1 MKNNNTNSNDNE
13 NNNEYNSNDGTN
25 NTTDA
30 LAMENRELSEF
41 FFKYERG
48 IKELKENLEEV
59 VTESEN
65 EAKVLAQRAVDIMDE
80 AKQRYVDCANENA
93 RGSVY
98 LREIKQKAIDAFSL
112 ISELDDCAEEEWIN
126 SVW

>member
-41 FFKYERG
+41 FLKYERG

-98 LREIKQKAIDAFSL
+98 LREIKQKAMDVFSL
-112 ISELDDCAEEEWIN
+112 ISELDDCAEEE
-126 SVW
+126 